1 VTVTGRTI
9 APYGSWR
16 SSITVDALLAER
28 VFASEPRLDGPTIAW
43 LEDRPGE
50 GGRGVVVRA
59 TADGRFEELTP
70 REANVR
76 DGVHEYGGGAWA
88 IHEGTVYYSD
98 FRDGRLYRTL
108 PGGGAEPV
116 TPEGATRYADIS
128 VDAGR
133 SRLICVRE
141 DHRGGGVPA
150 NEIVAVPIGAAGAPP
165 SEPGVLVSG
174 DDFYGPVRLSPDGRR
189 LAWLTWSLPDMP
201 WDGSELR
208 LAELDAH
215 GLPAATRTIAG
226 SRSESIAEPAWS
238 PDGSLH
244 FVSDRSDWW
253 NIHRLE
259 ADGSITALALMEA
272 EVAGPQ
278 WVFGMSSYGFAGDGS
293 IVAVAR
299 AGGIDRLWRITPGG
313 VTTPIPVPYLE
324 IPDVVVAG
332 STAVVVGSSPVE
344 PSHVAAIDL
353 GSGALTVLHRTSGV
367 AFPAAELSI
376 PRHIEFPTEGGLT
389 AHALYYAPHNEAFEG
404 PTDERP
410 PLRVL
415 SHGGPTSAIGA
426 GFRGTIQFFT
436 SRGIGVVDVDYGGS
450 TGYGRAY
457 RSRLDG
463 QWGVVDVDDC
473 INAARFLS
481 ATGEVD
487 PARVAVQGGS
497 AGGYTTLAALAF
509 RPEAFSAGVSYF
521 GIGDLTGFDLE
532 THKFESRYTE
542 RLVGPWPEARDL
554 WLARSPILQVE
565 RISAP
570 MLILQGL
577 DDKVVPPSQAEQIVA
592 ALTAKGIPHAYLA
605 FEGEGHGFRKAE
617 NIRRSYEAE
626 LSFYGQVFGF
636 TPADRIAPLELT
648 RPA

>member
-1 VTVTGRTI
+1 MTATGRTI

-28 VFASEPRLDGPTIAW
+28 VFASEPRLDGSTIAW

-50 GGRGVVVRA
+50 GGRGVVVRT
-59 TADGRFEELTP
+59 TADGGFEELTP

-88 IHEGTVYYSD
+88 IHEGTVYHSD
-98 FRDGRLYRTL
+98 FRDGRLHRTL

-128 VDAGR
+128 LDAGR

-150 NEIVAVPIGAAGAPP
+150 NEIVTVPLGAEGSPP
-165 SEPGVLVSG
+165 AEPVVLVSG
-174 DDFYGPVRLSPDGRR
+174 DDFYGPLRLSPDGRR

-208 LAELDAH
+208 LAELDAR
-215 GLPAATRTIAG
+215 GLPGPTRTIAG
-226 SRSESIAEPAWS
+226 GRSESIAEPAWS

-253 NIHRLE
+253 NLYRLE
-259 ADGSITALALMEA
+259 GDGSITAVAPMEA
-272 EVAGPQ
+272 EFAGPQ
-278 WVFGMSSYGFAGDGS
+278 WVFGMSTYGFAGDGS

-332 STAVVVGSSPVE
+332 STAVVVGSSPAE
-344 PSHVAAIDL
+344 PPHVATIDL
-353 GSGALTVLHRTSGV
+353 GSGALSVIRRTSGV
-367 AFPAAELSI
+367 AFPAAELSM

-404 PTDERP
+404 PSGERP

-415 SHGGPTSAIGA
+415 SHGGPTSATGA
-426 GFRGTIQFFT
+426 GFRGAIQFYT

-457 RSRLDG
+457 RSRLEG

-473 INAARFLS
+473 IDAARFLS
-481 ATGEVD
+481 DTGEVD
-487 PARVAVQGGS
+487 PARIAVQGGS

-542 RLVGPWPEARDL
+542 RLVGPWPETRDL
-554 WLARSPILQVE
+554 WLERSPILHVE

-636 TPADRIAPLELT
+636 TPADQIEPLELT
-648 RPA
+648 RRA